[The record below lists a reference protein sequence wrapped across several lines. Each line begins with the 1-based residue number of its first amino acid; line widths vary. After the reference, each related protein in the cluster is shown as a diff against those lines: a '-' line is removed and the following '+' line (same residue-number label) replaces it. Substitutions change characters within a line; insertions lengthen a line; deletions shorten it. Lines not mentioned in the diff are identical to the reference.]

1 MGLFSG
7 VIKALGLDPNDR
19 AIARYEE
26 KASIIDS
33 FEPQMKKLT
42 DEELA
47 MSASLF
53 RARLEKGEPLMTY
66 FLKSLRG

>member
-1 MGLFSG
+1 MFLRGGVSMGLFSG

-33 FEPQMKKLT
+33 FEPQLKDLDRKST
-42 DEELA
+42 
-47 MSASLF
+47 
-53 RARLEKGEPLMTY
+53 RLN
-66 FLKSLRG
+66 SSH